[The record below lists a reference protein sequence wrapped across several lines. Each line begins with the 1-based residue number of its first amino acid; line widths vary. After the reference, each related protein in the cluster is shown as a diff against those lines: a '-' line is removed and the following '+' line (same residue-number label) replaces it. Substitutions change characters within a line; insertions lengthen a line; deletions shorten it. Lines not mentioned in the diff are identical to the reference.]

1 MASNPAFLVW
11 VNLSPPVVILQRIK
25 TNEVFV
31 QLISVENKISNNI
44 IVEVET
50 VWTLSTIYLL
60 VAERL
65 GKTMLYFN
73 EIWII

>member
-11 VNLSPPVVILQRIK
+11 VNLSPLVVILQRIK

-50 VWTLSTIYLL
+50 VETRDTI
-60 VAERL
+60 
-65 GKTMLYFN
+65 
-73 EIWII
+73 

>member
-50 VWTLSTIYLL
+50 VETRDTI
-60 VAERL
+60 
-65 GKTMLYFN
+65 
-73 EIWII
+73 